1 MVSMNGQVYWVFEQH
16 KYYLHITYWTR
27 KKKISKSLLI
37 DLAEKYFIK
46 SAEWQAHHW
55 GAPCGDRW

>member
-1 MVSMNGQVYWVFEQH
+1 MARYTEYLNNINIICI
-16 KYYLHITYWTR
+16 LHIER
-27 KKKISKSLLI
+27 EKKNISKSLLI

-46 SAEWQAHHW
+46 SAKWQAHHW